1 MNQAIIPTIVVV
13 LVIYFAAMV
22 LIGWM
27 GRSKASNFEGYLSM
41 GRTGG
46 VLLLMGGAIGGQIGN
61 GFVVGGAAE
70 GAASGLAGSA
80 YGIACALSL
89 ILVAIFLNN
98 FIYNN
103 GYMSMA
109 DYTRQ
114 RYHSEVPGTIYDL
127 STAIS
132 SIGLIAGQI
141 MAGKALFEALGLP
154 GTVGAIAIAVVVLL
168 YSQLSGL
175 WGAFATSVVQTGVII
190 VGLVATT
197 LVLISRGAVSEM
209 SSAIQA
215 GELAS
220 SSLDMSGLSA
230 SGFAAMM
237 LPLLFGMVTDQ
248 PTYQRINSAKSAK
261 ASGFAAMMLPLLF
274 GMVTDQPT
282 YQRINSAKSAKI
294 SKIACYL
301 SCIIMIPLALMP
313 AFIGSFGAYKYNASG
328 NSAFF
333 DVILNE
339 LPAIVCAL
347 IIAAVLAAV
356 MSTIDCGLITMSTVL
371 TRDIWQGALHKNPSE
386 KQLKKITLVI
396 NILFMGSSTIL
407 ALTSGSILGLLNS
420 VYSFL
425 AAACFVPFVGGI
437 VWKRAD
443 AKSAIAASIVGVLTV
458 LISWIP
464 GVTFPL
470 GNIIPS
476 GLFPIIPS
484 AIAFILVGLFTGNSN
499 TVAEQN

>member
-1 MNQAIIPTIVVV
+1 MFLQIHGGKENSFMNQAIIPTIVVV

-22 LIGWM
+22 FIGWM

-70 GAASGLAGSA
+70 GATSGLAGSA

-89 ILVAIFLNN
+89 VLVALFLND

-127 STAIS
+127 STAVS

-197 LVLISRGAVSEM
+197 LVLISRGAISEM
-209 SSAIQA
+209 STAIQA

-248 PTYQRINSAKSAK
+248 PTYQR
-261 ASGFAAMMLPLLF
+261 
-274 GMVTDQPT
+274 V
-282 YQRINSAKSAKI
+282 NSAKSAKI

-371 TRDIWQGALHKNPSE
+371 TRDIWQGALLKNPSE

-407 ALTSGSILGLLNS
+407 ALSSGSILGLLNS

-443 AKSAIAASIVGVLTV
+443 ARSAMAASVVGVLTV

-499 TVAEQN
+499 TADERN

>member
-1 MNQAIIPTIVVV
+1 MGREIFMSNGMIPTIIVV
-13 LVIYFAAMV
+13 LVLYFAAMV
-22 LIGWM
+22 VIGWM

-41 GRTGG
+41 GRSAG

-70 GAASGLAGSA
+70 GSLSGLAGSA
-80 YGIACALSL
+80 YGIACALSTVM
-89 ILVAIFLNN
+89 VALFLNN
-98 FIYNN
+98 FIYNH

-109 DYTRQ
+109 DYTRE
-114 RYHSEVPGTIYDL
+114 RYHNEIPGTIYDL

-141 MAGKALFEALGLP
+141 MAGKALFEALDLP
-154 GTVGAIAIAVVVLL
+154 GNVGAIAIAVVVLL

-175 WGAFATSVVQTGVII
+175 WGAFATSVIQTGVIL

-197 LVLISRGAVSEM
+197 IVLFVRGAVGDM
-209 SSAIQA
+209 SAAIEA
-215 GELAS
+215 GTIAS

-230 SGFAAMM
+230 AGFAGMM

-248 PTYQRINSAKSAK
+248 PTYQR
-261 ASGFAAMMLPLLF
+261 
-274 GMVTDQPT
+274 V
-282 YQRINSAKSAKI
+282 NSAKSAKI
-294 SKIACYL
+294 SRIACYL
-301 SCIIMIPLALMP
+301 SCLIMIPLALMP
-313 AFIGSFGAYKYNASG
+313 AFIGSYGAYKYGASG

-371 TRDIWQGALHKNPSE
+371 TRDIWQGALKKNPSE
-386 KQLKKITLVI
+386 AQLKKITLVV
-396 NILFMGSSTIL
+396 NIGFMFTSTAL
-407 ALTSGSILGLLNS
+407 ALSASSILGLLNS

-437 VWKRAD
+437 VWKKGNAR
-443 AKSAIAASIVGVLTV
+443 SAVASSIVGVLTV

-464 GVTFPL
+464 GVVFPL
-470 GNIIPS
+470 GNIIPAS
-476 GLFPIIPS
+476 LFPIIPS
-484 AIAFILVGLFTGNSN
+484 AIAYFLVSLIPSSEG
-499 TVAEQN
+499 TVKA

>member
-13 LVIYFAAMV
+13 LVIYFVAMV

-215 GELAS
+215 GELAD
-220 SSLDMSGLSA
+220 SSLDMSGLS
-230 SGFAAMM
+230 
-237 LPLLFGMVTDQ
+237 
-248 PTYQRINSAKSAK
+248 

-484 AIAFILVGLFTGNSN
+484 AIAFILVGLFTGNRS
-499 TVAEQN
+499 TAAERN

>member
-1 MNQAIIPTIVVV
+1 MNSMIPTIVIV
-13 LVIYFAAMV
+13 LIIYFAAMV
-22 LIGWM
+22 VIGWM

-41 GRTGG
+41 GRSAG

-70 GAASGLAGSA
+70 GATSGLAGAA
-80 YGIACALSL
+80 YGIACALSTV
-89 ILVAIFLNN
+89 LVAVFLNN

-109 DYTRQ
+109 DYTRE
-114 RYHSEVPGTIYDL
+114 RYHNEIPGTIYDL

-154 GTVGAIAIAVVVLL
+154 GNVGAIAIAVVVLM

-175 WGAFATSVVQTGVII
+175 WGAFATSVIQTGVILI
-190 VGLVATT
+190 GLVSTT
-197 LVLISRGAVSEM
+197 VVLFSRGAVGEM
-209 SSAIQA
+209 SAAVQA
-215 GELAS
+215 GTLAS
-220 SSLDMSGLSA
+220 SSLDFSGLSA
-230 SGFAAMM
+230 AGFAGMM
-237 LPLLFGMVTDQ
+237 LPLLLGMVTDQ
-248 PTYQRINSAKSAK
+248 PTYQRINSAKSA
-261 ASGFAAMMLPLLF
+261 
-274 GMVTDQPT
+274 
-282 YQRINSAKSAKI
+282 RISR
-294 SKIACYL
+294 IACYL
-301 SCIIMIPLALMP
+301 SCIVMIPLALMP
-313 AFIGSFGAYKYNASG
+313 AFIGSYGAFKYGATG

-333 DVILNE
+333 DVILME

-371 TRDIWQGALHKNPSE
+371 TRDIWQGALKKNPTE
-386 KQLKKITLVI
+386 AQLKKITLVV
-396 NILFMGSSTIL
+396 NLGFMFTSTAL
-407 ALTSGSILGLLNS
+407 ALSASSILGLLNS

-425 AAACFVPFVGGI
+425 AAACFVPFVGG
-437 VWKRAD
+437 VAWKRGTATG
-443 AKSAIAASIVGVLTV
+443 AVAASIVGVATV

-464 GVTFPL
+464 GMVFPL

-476 GLFPIIPS
+476 GIFPIIPS
-484 AIAFILVGLFTGNSN
+484 A
-499 TVAEQN
+499 VAYLIVSLCTKNAEAKTA

>member
-261 ASGFAAMMLPLLF
+261 
-274 GMVTDQPT
+274 
-282 YQRINSAKSAKI
+282 I

>member
-22 LIGWM
+22 FIGWM

-89 ILVAIFLNN
+89 ILVALFLNN

-197 LVLISRGAVSEM
+197 IVLISKGAVGEM
-209 SSAIQA
+209 STAIQA
-215 GELAS
+215 GELAG
-220 SSLDMSGLSA
+220 SSLDMSGLS
-230 SGFAAMM
+230 
-237 LPLLFGMVTDQ
+237 
-248 PTYQRINSAKSAK
+248 

-371 TRDIWQGALHKNPSE
+371 TRDIWQGVLHKNPSE

-407 ALTSGSILGLLNS
+407 ALSSGSILGLLNS

-437 VWKRAD
+437 IWKRAD
-443 AKSAIAASIVGVLTV
+443 AKSAIAASVVGVLTV

-484 AIAFILVGLFTGNSN
+484 AIAFVLVGLFTGSSN
-499 TVAEQN
+499 TAAERN

>member
-22 LIGWM
+22 FIGWM
-27 GRSKASNFEGYLSM
+27 GRSKASSFEGYLSM

-89 ILVAIFLNN
+89 ILVALFLND

-197 LVLISRGAVSEM
+197 IVLISRGAIGEM
-209 SSAIQA
+209 NTAIQA
-215 GELAS
+215 GELAG

-248 PTYQRINSAKSAK
+248 PTYQRINSAKSA
-261 ASGFAAMMLPLLF
+261 G
-274 GMVTDQPT
+274 T
-282 YQRINSAKSAKI
+282 

-407 ALTSGSILGLLNS
+407 ALSSGSILGLLNS

-437 VWKRAD
+437 VWKKAD
-443 AKSAIAASIVGVLTV
+443 AKSAIAASVVGVLTV

-484 AIAFILVGLFTGNSN
+484 AMAFILVGLFTGSSN
-499 TVAEQN
+499 RTAERN

>member
-1 MNQAIIPTIVVV
+1 MFLQIHGGKENSFMNQAIIPTIVVV

-22 LIGWM
+22 FIGWM

-46 VLLLMGGAIGGQIGN
+46 VLLLMGGAIGGQIGS

-89 ILVAIFLNN
+89 ILVALFLND

-197 LVLISRGAVSEM
+197 IVLISKGAVGEM
-209 SSAIQA
+209 STAIQA
-215 GELAS
+215 GELAG
-220 SSLDMSGLSA
+220 SSLDMSGLS
-230 SGFAAMM
+230 
-237 LPLLFGMVTDQ
+237 
-248 PTYQRINSAKSAK
+248 

-407 ALTSGSILGLLNS
+407 ALSSGSILGLLNS

-437 VWKRAD
+437 IWKRAD
-443 AKSAIAASIVGVLTV
+443 AKSAIAASVVGVLTV

-484 AIAFILVGLFTGNSN
+484 AIAFVLVGLFTGSSN
-499 TVAEQN
+499 TAAERN

>member
-1 MNQAIIPTIVVV
+1 MFLQIHGGKENSFMNQAIIPTIVVV

-22 LIGWM
+22 FIGWM

-70 GAASGLAGSA
+70 GATSGLAGSA

-89 ILVAIFLNN
+89 VLVALFLNN

-197 LVLISRGAVSEM
+197 VVLISRGAVSEM

-248 PTYQRINSAKSAK
+248 PTYQRINSAKSAR
-261 ASGFAAMMLPLLF
+261 
-274 GMVTDQPT
+274 T
-282 YQRINSAKSAKI
+282 

-339 LPAIVCAL
+339 LPALVCAL

-407 ALTSGSILGLLNS
+407 ALSSGSILGLLNS

-443 AKSAIAASIVGVLTV
+443 ARSAIAASVVGVLTV

-484 AIAFILVGLFTGNSN
+484 AIAFILVGLFTGNRS
-499 TVAEQN
+499 TAAEQN

>member
-1 MNQAIIPTIVVV
+1 MSLQTHGGKENSFMNQAIIPTIVVV

-261 ASGFAAMMLPLLF
+261 
-274 GMVTDQPT
+274 
-282 YQRINSAKSAKI
+282 I

>member
-1 MNQAIIPTIVVV
+1 MFLQIHGGKENSFMNQAIIPTIVVV

-22 LIGWM
+22 FIGWM

-70 GAASGLAGSA
+70 GATSGLAGYA

-89 ILVAIFLNN
+89 VLVALFLND

-127 STAIS
+127 STAVS

-197 LVLISRGAVSEM
+197 LVLISRGAISEM
-209 SSAIQA
+209 STAIQA

-248 PTYQRINSAKSAK
+248 PTYQR
-261 ASGFAAMMLPLLF
+261 
-274 GMVTDQPT
+274 V
-282 YQRINSAKSAKI
+282 NSAKSAKI

-407 ALTSGSILGLLNS
+407 ALSSGSILGLLNS

-437 VWKRAD
+437 IWKRAD
-443 AKSAIAASIVGVLTV
+443 AKSAIAASVVGVLTV

-484 AIAFILVGLFTGNSN
+484 AIAFVLVGLFTGSSN
-499 TVAEQN
+499 TAAERN

>member
-261 ASGFAAMMLPLLF
+261 
-274 GMVTDQPT
+274 
-282 YQRINSAKSAKI
+282 I

-484 AIAFILVGLFTGNSN
+484 AIAFILVGLFTGNRS
-499 TVAEQN
+499 TAAERN

>member
-1 MNQAIIPTIVVV
+1 MPSGVKDIQLLELKDTI
-13 LVIYFAAMV
+13 
-22 LIGWM
+22 
-27 GRSKASNFEGYLSM
+27 S
-41 GRTGG
+41 
-46 VLLLMGGAIGGQIGN
+46 Q
-61 GFVVGGAAE
+61 
-70 GAASGLAGSA
+70 
-80 YGIACALSL
+80 
-89 ILVAIFLNN
+89 LNK
-98 FIYNN
+98 
-103 GYMSMA
+103 
-109 DYTRQ
+109 
-114 RYHSEVPGTIYDL
+114 TI
-127 STAIS
+127 STQNELIS
-132 SIGLIAGQI
+132 SLQKMLEERNAKDSEKDLLIANLQ
-141 MAGKALFEALGLP
+141 
-154 GTVGAIAIAVVVLL
+154 
-168 YSQLSGL
+168 SQLAYLKNKVFGSTSEIRHDQLDGQLNLFGTPVGDEKPAEVIEPEVISVKGYTKERKPKATYDDKYNSVRSICKHFFTDIVGL
-175 WGAFATSVVQTGVII
+175 SIKFFCVSLRHMSII

-197 LVLISRGAVSEM
+197 IVLISKGAVGEM
-209 SSAIQA
+209 STAIQA
-215 GELAS
+215 GELAG
-220 SSLDMSGLSA
+220 SSLDMSGLS
-230 SGFAAMM
+230 
-237 LPLLFGMVTDQ
+237 
-248 PTYQRINSAKSAK
+248 

-313 AFIGSFGAYKYNASG
+313 AFTGSFGAYKYNASG

-407 ALTSGSILGLLNS
+407 ALSSGSILGLLNS

-437 VWKRAD
+437 IWKRAD
-443 AKSAIAASIVGVLTV
+443 AKSAIAASVVGVLTV

-484 AIAFILVGLFTGNSN
+484 AIAFVLVGLFTGSSN
-499 TVAEQN
+499 TAAERN

>member
-22 LIGWM
+22 FIGWM

-89 ILVAIFLNN
+89 ILVALFLND

-197 LVLISRGAVSEM
+197 IVLISKGAVGEM
-209 SSAIQA
+209 STAIQA
-215 GELAS
+215 GELAG
-220 SSLDMSGLSA
+220 SSLDMSGLS
-230 SGFAAMM
+230 
-237 LPLLFGMVTDQ
+237 
-248 PTYQRINSAKSAK
+248 

-407 ALTSGSILGLLNS
+407 ALSSGSILGLLNS

-437 VWKRAD
+437 IWKRAD
-443 AKSAIAASIVGVLTV
+443 AKSAIAASVVGVLTV

-484 AIAFILVGLFTGNSN
+484 AIAFVLVGLFTGSSN
-499 TVAEQN
+499 TAAERN

>member
-1 MNQAIIPTIVVV
+1 MFLQIHGGKENSFMNQAIIPTIVVV

-22 LIGWM
+22 FIGWM

-70 GAASGLAGSA
+70 GATSGLAGSA

-89 ILVAIFLNN
+89 VLVALFLND

-197 LVLISRGAVSEM
+197 IVLISRGAIGEM
-209 SSAIQA
+209 NTAIQA
-215 GELAS
+215 GELAG

-248 PTYQRINSAKSAK
+248 PTYQRINSAKSA
-261 ASGFAAMMLPLLF
+261 G
-274 GMVTDQPT
+274 T
-282 YQRINSAKSAKI
+282 

-407 ALTSGSILGLLNS
+407 ALSSGSILGLLNS

-437 VWKRAD
+437 IWKRAD
-443 AKSAIAASIVGVLTV
+443 AKSAIAASVVGVLTV

-484 AIAFILVGLFTGNSN
+484 AIAFVLVGLFTGSSN
-499 TVAEQN
+499 TAAERN

>member
-1 MNQAIIPTIVVV
+1 
-13 LVIYFAAMV
+13 
-22 LIGWM
+22 
-27 GRSKASNFEGYLSM
+27 
-41 GRTGG
+41 
-46 VLLLMGGAIGGQIGN
+46 
-61 GFVVGGAAE
+61 
-70 GAASGLAGSA
+70 
-80 YGIACALSL
+80 
-89 ILVAIFLNN
+89 
-98 FIYNN
+98 
-103 GYMSMA
+103 MS
-109 DYTRQ
+109 T
-114 RYHSEVPGTIYDL
+114 
-127 STAIS
+127 
-132 SIGLIAGQI
+132 
-141 MAGKALFEALGLP
+141 
-154 GTVGAIAIAVVVLL
+154 
-168 YSQLSGL
+168 
-175 WGAFATSVVQTGVII
+175 
-190 VGLVATT
+190 
-197 LVLISRGAVSEM
+197 
-209 SSAIQA
+209 AIQA
-215 GELAS
+215 GELAG
-220 SSLDMSGLSA
+220 SSLDMSGLS
-230 SGFAAMM
+230 
-237 LPLLFGMVTDQ
+237 
-248 PTYQRINSAKSAK
+248 

-313 AFIGSFGAYKYNASG
+313 AFTGSFGAYKYNASG

-407 ALTSGSILGLLNS
+407 ALSSGSILGLLNS

-437 VWKRAD
+437 IWKRAD
-443 AKSAIAASIVGVLTV
+443 AKSAIAASVVGVLTV

-484 AIAFILVGLFTGNSN
+484 AIAFVLVGLFTGSSN
-499 TVAEQN
+499 TAAERN

>member
-22 LIGWM
+22 FIGWM

-89 ILVAIFLNN
+89 ILVALFLND

-197 LVLISRGAVSEM
+197 IVLISKGAVGEM
-209 SSAIQA
+209 STAIQA
-215 GELAS
+215 GELAG
-220 SSLDMSGLSA
+220 SSLDMSGLS
-230 SGFAAMM
+230 
-237 LPLLFGMVTDQ
+237 
-248 PTYQRINSAKSAK
+248 

-371 TRDIWQGALHKNPSE
+371 TRDIWQGVLHKNPSE

-407 ALTSGSILGLLNS
+407 ALSSGSILGLLNS

-437 VWKRAD
+437 IWKRAD
-443 AKSAIAASIVGVLTV
+443 AKSAIAASVVGVLTV

-484 AIAFILVGLFTGNSN
+484 AIAFVLVGLFTGSSN
-499 TVAEQN
+499 TAAERN

>member
-1 MNQAIIPTIVVV
+1 MSLQTHGGKENSFMNQAIIPTIVVV

-261 ASGFAAMMLPLLF
+261 
-274 GMVTDQPT
+274 
-282 YQRINSAKSAKI
+282 I

-484 AIAFILVGLFTGNSN
+484 AVAFILVGLFTGN
-499 TVAEQN
+499 THTAAERN

>member
-1 MNQAIIPTIVVV
+1 MFLRIHGGRENSFMNQGIITTIVVV

-22 LIGWM
+22 VIGWM

-70 GAASGLAGSA
+70 GATSGLAGSA

-89 ILVAIFLNN
+89 VLVALFLNN

-197 LVLISRGAVSEM
+197 VVLISRGAVSEM

-248 PTYQRINSAKSAK
+248 PTYQRINSAKSAR
-261 ASGFAAMMLPLLF
+261 
-274 GMVTDQPT
+274 T
-282 YQRINSAKSAKI
+282 

-339 LPAIVCAL
+339 LPALVCAL

-407 ALTSGSILGLLNS
+407 ALSSGSILGLLNS

-443 AKSAIAASIVGVLTV
+443 ARSAIAASVVGVLTV

-484 AIAFILVGLFTGNSN
+484 AIAFILVGLFTGNRS
-499 TVAEQN
+499 TAAEQN